1 MAGALYACAN
11 LGTAV
16 NRERIHVLIPIYNDW
31 SVVRLLLL
39 ELDRVLATNRLTAD
53 IVLVDDGST
62 IRPDTFDCPALLAA
76 TSVNILEL
84 RRNLGPQR
92 AIAVGLTFLHRRM
105 KPDVVVVMDG
115 DGEDAPSDVPRLL
128 AKLRDEDYRKIVFAE
143 RTRRSESLVFKVSY
157 RLYQLLHVILVGH
170 WVRVGSFSAVPS
182 VILSRLVVI
191 SEMWNH
197 YAAAVYNARIEFTT
211 VPTSRG
217 KRLGGQ
223 SHMNFVS
230 LVVHGLSALSLYG
243 PIIGV
248 RMLVAIAVLVG
259 AVGAGLVAMMI
270 LALSGTR
277 LPSWLPGLAA
287 LLIVL
292 LFQGVTAAVASV
304 FLMLSGRQG
313 ASVIPLR
320 DYRHFVIRLVCVAPR
335 P

>member
-1 MAGALYACAN
+1 
-11 LGTAV
+11 V
-16 NRERIHVLIPIYNDW
+16 NQERIHVLIPIYNDW
-31 SVVRLLLL
+31 GVVRLLLL
-39 ELDRVLATNRLTAD
+39 ELDRVLASNRLSAD

-62 IRPDTFDCPALLAA
+62 VRPDTFDCPALLAA

-84 RRNLGPQR
+84 RRNLGHQR
-92 AIAVGLTFLHRRM
+92 AIAVGLTFLQRRM

-115 DGEDAPSDVPRLL
+115 DGEDDPEDVPRLV
-128 AKLRDEDYRKIVFAE
+128 AKLREEDYRKIVFAE
-143 RTRRSESLVFKVSY
+143 RTRRSESSVFKVGY
-157 RLYQLLHVILVGH
+157 RLYQLLHVVLTGYR
-170 WVRVGSFSAVPS
+170 VRVGNYSVVPAVA
-182 VILSRLVVI
+182 LSRLVVI

-211 VPTSRG
+211 IPTSRG

-223 SHMNFVS
+223 SHMNVIS
-230 LVVHGLSALSLYG
+230 LVVHGLSALSVYG

-248 RMLVAIAVLVG
+248 RMLVAIAILVG
-259 AVGAGLVAMMI
+259 AVGAGLVAMAI
-270 LALSGTR
+270 VALTGAH
-277 LPSWLPGLAA
+277 LPSWLPALVA
-287 LLIVL
+287 LLVVL
-292 LFQGVTAAVASV
+292 LFQGVTAAVAFV